1 MSAAAMDC
9 RELKQQARKDIKQ
22 ALRGLTQ
29 EQMADE
35 SARIAARV
43 LGMSAYTKAGT
54 LGIYLHCAKLREV
67 DTTSVLQDALRQGK
81 RCYVPVV
88 EDKNSNMKFLHLD
101 DMACL
106 RTVPPFDILE
116 PTGTYSDGTPRQDA
130 LQSGTCFDLLLVPGL
145 GFDTSGRRLG
155 RGGGYYDKMITGLQQ
170 LAAAAGREPPLL
182 AALSYSAQ
190 VVGAVPVDEHDQL
203 VDVLVTAGQVYGC
216 TARGWAALQG
226 T

>member
-1 MSAAAMDC
+1 MDC

-35 SARIAARV
+35 SARIGARV
-43 LGMSAYTKAGT
+43 LDMRAYTKAAT

-67 DTTSVLQDALRQGK
+67 DTTSVLQDVLRQGK

-116 PTGTYSDGTPRQDA
+116 PAGTYNDGTLRQDA
-130 LQSGTCFDLLLVPGL
+130 LEAGVCFDVLLVPGL

-155 RGGGYYDKMITGLQQ
+155 RGGGYYDKMIASLQR

-182 AALSYSAQ
+182 VALAYSAQ
-190 VVGAVPVDEHDQL
+190 VVGAVPVDEHDQI
-203 VDVLVTAGQVYGC
+203 VDVLVTAAEAYGC
-216 TARGWAALQG
+216 TERGRAALQQ
-226 T
+226 